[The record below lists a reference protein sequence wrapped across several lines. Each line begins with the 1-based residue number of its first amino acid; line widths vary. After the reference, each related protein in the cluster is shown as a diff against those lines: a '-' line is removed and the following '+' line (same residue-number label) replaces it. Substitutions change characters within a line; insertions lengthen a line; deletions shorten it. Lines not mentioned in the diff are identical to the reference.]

1 MNSKP
6 GTQRPDPS
14 GRKIIHIDCDCFYAA
29 VEMRDDPSLRELPI
43 AIGGASDR
51 RGVVATCNYV
61 AREYGVR
68 SAMPTAHARR
78 LCPSL
83 LTIPP
88 NMEKYR
94 QAAQRIRRIFLD
106 YTELVEPLSLD
117 EAFLDVS
124 DCKRRQGSAT
134 LIAREIR
141 DRIWR
146 EVGVTASAGVAPNK
160 FLAKIASD
168 WRKPNGQFVIT
179 PNQVQS
185 FVRDLSVRKIFG
197 VGKVTAAK
205 LERMGVTSCAD
216 LQAFAL
222 VELVEKFGVF
232 GQHLYRLSRGD
243 DKRPVKP
250 HRRRKSLSVE
260 HTYATDLP
268 DVASCIA
275 RLPELLAQL
284 KGRLRRVDDSY
295 LVTKQFVKIKFD
307 DFSITTLERGSAA
320 SLSLESYRALCEEA
334 FPRGNRPVRLLGL
347 GVRFIDLNT
356 DRQGVQLDL
365 F

>member
-1 MNSKP
+1 M
-6 GTQRPDPS
+6 Q
-14 GRKIIHIDCDCFYAA
+14 KIIHIDCDSFYAS
-29 VEMRDDPSLRELPI
+29 VEMRDDPLLRDLPI
-43 AIGGASDR
+43 AVGGASDR

-78 LCPSL
+78 LCPGL
-83 LTIPP
+83 VTIPP

-94 QAAQRIRRIFLD
+94 QAAQQIRRIFFE

-124 DCKRRQGSAT
+124 NCEQCKGSAT

-141 DRIWR
+141 SRIQQQ
-146 EVGVTASAGVAPNK
+146 VGVTASAGIAPNK

-179 PNQVQS
+179 PDQVQD
-185 FVRDLSVRKIFG
+185 FVRELPVKKIFG
-197 VGKVTAAK
+197 VGKVTAAR
-205 LERMGVTSCAD
+205 LERLGIATCAD
-216 LQAFAL
+216 LQLLDL
-222 VELVEKFGVF
+222 VVLVEKFGVF
-232 GQHLYRLSRGD
+232 GQHLFALSRGED
-243 DKRPVKP
+243 TRPVKP

-260 HTYATDLP
+260 NTYATDLP
-268 DVASCIA
+268 DLDSCLA
-275 RLPELLAQL
+275 KLPQLLVEM

-295 LVTKQFVKIKFD
+295 LVTKQFVKIKFS
-307 DFSITTLERGSAA
+307 DFSTTTIERSSEK
-320 SLSLESYRALCEEA
+320 SLSLDSYRELCKEA
-334 FPRGNRPVRLLGL
+334 FSRGKQPVRLLGL

-356 DRQGVQLDL
+356 DQQGVQLDL
-365 F
+365 FK